1 MLGSDFSLS
10 LSLFVAQGRERD
22 TAEFYKNVFG
32 AKETNSYEMLRL
44 TMIELELGSIGIVVC
59 GSDPDMEA
67 APSYQ
72 GPYHPKND
80 GAVST
85 IFQLT
90 VPDVE
95 SVVDAAF
102 EFGGMMRDRIQT
114 DMNGRQVASIFDP
127 AGHVWVLIE
136 RGQDEE

>member
-1 MLGSDFSLS
+1 M
-10 LSLFVAQGRERD
+10 AQGRERP

-32 AKETNSYEMLRL
+32 ATETNSYEMLRL
-44 TMIELELGSIGIVVC
+44 TMIELQFGSIGIVVC
-59 GSDPDMEA
+59 GSDPERES

-95 SVVDAAF
+95 SVVEAAF

-136 RGQDEE
+136 RGQDIELGQDEE